1 MVHPSPEN
9 DELYRPVD
17 PGDPEIIKLAESIRL
32 HGVMEPLVITQD
44 NYLLSGHRRHAA
56 ARLAGLTELPCRVDP
71 VRRCA
76 AVDSAGEHGIVSPD
90 FVVKLREYNRQREKS
105 LDEKLRE
112 AVVSAD
118 PEDAYAA
125 LSEYREG
132 LRRPD
137 PEAAFAIEGVKRRPK
152 ISKAKEPFVRAIIAV
167 MTDLKRYWPLTD
179 RQIHYRL
186 LNDPPL
192 KHASKPDSTYRND
205 EHSYKALTEL
215 LTRMRLERRI
225 PMFSII
231 DETRPCSLPICYR
244 DAGVFL
250 GKEADGMFK
259 GYWRDLMQSQP
270 DHIEIVGEKLTIQ
283 SIIEPVAEINCI
295 PLTIGRGCC
304 SLYPRA
310 KIAERYRKSGKR
322 SLTLLILSD
331 FDPDGEEIAH
341 SFARSMRDDFGIHD
355 ITPVKVALTAEQVE
369 EYGLPPQM
377 KAKESS
383 SNYEKFVERYDDDDV
398 FELEAL
404 EPGDLKEI
412 LEHAIDSVVVAD
424 AFNAEVEKEKEEAAF
439 LDEQRQRVLAALADR
454 GTEG

>member
-1 MVHPSPEN
+1 
-9 DELYRPVD
+9 
-17 PGDPEIIKLAESIRL
+17 
-32 HGVMEPLVITQD
+32 MEPLVITQD

-71 VRRCA
+71 VRRWA
-76 AVDSAGEHGIVSPD
+76 AVDPGGEHGVVNPD

-132 LRRPD
+132 LGRPD
-137 PEAAFAIEGVKRRPK
+137 PEAAITIEGVKRRAK
-152 ISKAKEPFVRAIIAV
+152 ISKAKEPFIRAIIAV
-167 MTDLKRYWPLTD
+167 MTDLEEYWPLTD

-192 KHASKPDSTYRND
+192 KHASKPNSTYRND
-205 EHSYKALTEL
+205 QESYKSLTEL

-231 DETRPCSLPICYR
+231 DETRPCSLLKCYR

-250 GKEADGMFK
+250 GTQADGMFK
-259 GYWRDLMQSQP
+259 GYWRDLVQSQP

-283 SIIEPVAEINCI
+283 SIIEPVALDYCI
-295 PLTIGRGCC
+295 PLTIGRGYN

-310 KIAERYRKSGKR
+310 KIADRYVRSGKR
-322 SLTLLILSD
+322 SLTLLVLSD

-341 SFARSMRDDFGIHD
+341 SLARSLRDDFGIQD
-355 ITPVKVALTAEQVE
+355 IFPYKVALTAEQVE
-369 EYGLPPQM
+369 DRGLPPQM
-377 KAKESS
+377 KAKETSPH
-383 SNYEKFVERYDDDDV
+383 YEKFVERYDDAV

-412 LEHAIDSVVVAD
+412 LEDAILSVIDAD
-424 AFNAEVEKEKEEAAF
+424 AFNAEVKKEKEEAAF
-439 LDEQRQRVLAALADR
+439 LDEQRQRVLAAL
-454 GTEG
+454 GKPGMLP